1 MTSCFL
7 NLIITVQTSSSFI
20 VMVAFT
26 CRATSLHELLQDFYF
41 MKKCECKRGKCQHCE
56 NKNLCLFCTSET
68 SSQTRKTGRC
78 WKARFN
84 STWSLV
90 RDLWVLSMVWDQFP
104 ILCKEHPL
112 LSLRNATIL
121 GKQKLENASSGVA
134 VYMTFFGATDY
145 NGRWGCSAC
154 YGSRLFFIHKWV
166 SIPQEIAKFSAK

>member
-134 VYMTFFGATDY
+134 VYMTFLVPLTIMGDEGAQHAMDPGFFLFI
-145 NGRWGCSAC
+145 NESAFPK
-154 YGSRLFFIHKWV
+154 R
-166 SIPQEIAKFSAK
+166 